1 MIINFIIIIIFLYII
16 FKNINYNN
24 IIILGISREI
34 AIYSNILIGTFNLL
48 PIYPLDGGRILKG
61 VIGIFLGHEKSKK
74 YIKII
79 SWTSIIVFCI
89 FSSIL
94 ILYIKNISLV
104 LIVIYIFIINIKN
117 NKD

>member
-61 VIGIFLGHEKSKK
+61 VIRIFLGHEKSKK

-104 LIVIYIFIINIKN
+104 LIVIYIFIINIKK